1 MTLYYVNCLDS
12 KHILM
17 IKYQHQEMN
26 SRLLLTTVL
35 LLAVSL
41 SALLTL
47 PTIDQIY
54 AVKRIY
60 DAPLSGEN
68 EVPPTPSTATGLAEF
83 TRPVNDTIK
92 YRINI
97 TGIADATGAHIHSGQ
112 AGENGEVVA
121 DLLTSMKVKDVS
133 YGMTIRGNISDS
145 SLKGPMEGKTLED
158 LVTAMDSG
166 QTYVNIHTAQHP
178 DGEIRGQII
187 NTEKSAASANS
198 TAG

>member
-1 MTLYYVNCLDS
+1 
-12 KHILM
+12 
-17 IKYQHQEMN
+17 MN
-26 SRLLLTTVL
+26 SKFLLSGIV
-35 LLAVSL
+35 AISISL
-41 SALLTL
+41 SLFLALSIFDTA
-47 PTIDQIY
+47 Y

-68 EVPPTPSTATGLAEF
+68 EVPPVQSSATGLAEF
-83 TRPVNDTIK
+83 TPPVNDSIK

-97 TGIADATGAHIHSGQ
+97 SGISGATGAHIHSGQ

-121 DLLTSMKVKDVS
+121 DLLTSMKVNDVS
-133 YGMTIRGNISDS
+133 YGMTIRGNLSDS

-158 LVTAMDSG
+158 LVAAMDSG
-166 QTYVNIHTAQHP
+166 ETYVNIHTAQNP

-187 NTEKSAASANS
+187 NTEQAESTNS

>member
-1 MTLYYVNCLDS
+1 
-12 KHILM
+12 
-17 IKYQHQEMN
+17 MN
-26 SRLLLTTVL
+26 LRLLLTTILV
-35 LLAVSL
+35 LAVSL

-47 PTIDQIY
+47 PTVDQIY

-68 EVPPTPSTATGLAEF
+68 EVPPVQSSATGLAEF
-83 TRPVNDTIK
+83 TPPVNDSIK

-97 TGIADATGAHIHSGQ
+97 TGISGATGAHIHSGQ

-121 DLLTSMKVKDVS
+121 DLLTSMKVNDVS
-133 YGMTIRGNISDS
+133 YGMTIRGNLSDS

-158 LVTAMDSG
+158 LVAAMDSG
-166 QTYVNIHTAQHP
+166 QTYVNIHTTQHP

-187 NTEKSAASANS
+187 NTEKAESTNS
-198 TAG
+198 TTLTE